1 MLWAFQKKERARII
15 AALDK
20 FQGNNGLYL
29 AEQPS
34 DMELSKKRRNQ
45 IFWILQFL
53 GWGFINSI
61 AAFVPKGISME
72 LTIYSVVVGTFIGI
86 LPTSILRWYL
96 KRNVHLDSFGP
107 KDILK
112 ILASLTLTALVF
124 GLLNMFFGFLYGK
137 FGPAL
142 TENEIHMFKSYN
154 NFWIQVVN
162 SLFLVG
168 AWMVTY
174 LVITLLLKLNQDRIE
189 RLELNT
195 NLKQAQLNT
204 LKGQINP
211 HFMFNSLNNIRGLM
225 LEDVEKS
232 REMLTKLSEILRY
245 SLTKNNTNDIA
256 VREELEVVDNYID
269 LSKIQFEDRLE
280 FVKKVD
286 TDTLDLRI
294 PPMVIQL
301 LVENATK
308 HGIANLKNGGR
319 ILLKILQKEDH
330 LLIEVRNTGQLN
342 ISKDSTQLGLKN
354 IKQRLKLLYGDWASF
369 TLEEVTDEVVAQ
381 ISIPL
386 T

>member
-1 MLWAFQKKERARII
+1 
-15 AALDK
+15 
-20 FQGNNGLYL
+20 
-29 AEQPS
+29 
-34 DMELSKKRRNQ
+34 MELSKKRRNR
-45 IFWILQFL
+45 IFWGLQFL

-61 AAFVPKGISME
+61 AAFVPKEISSE
-72 LTIYSVVVGTFIGI
+72 LTAYSILAGIFIGI
-86 LPTSILRWYL
+86 FSTSILRWYL
-96 KRNVHLDSFGP
+96 KRNVHFDSFGLR
-107 KDILK
+107 DIIRIIVSLF
-112 ILASLTLTALVF
+112 LATLLF
-124 GLLNMFFGFLYGK
+124 GLMNVLFGYLYVE
-137 FGPAL
+137 FGPEL
-142 TENEIHMFKSYN
+142 TQSEMRMFEGYN

-174 LVITLLLKLNQDRIE
+174 LVIKLLLKLNQDRIE

-245 SLTKNNTNDIA
+245 SLTKNNVNDIA
-256 VREELEVVDNYID
+256 VRDEVEVVDNYIA

-280 FVKKVD
+280 FVKNID
-286 TDTLDLRI
+286 ADTLDLRI

-301 LVENATK
+301 LVENAAK

-319 ILLKILQKEDH
+319 IILTINKQTDQ
-330 LLIEVRNTGQLN
+330 LLIEVRNTGKLE
-342 ISKDSTQLGLKN
+342 ISKDSTQLGLNN
-354 IKQRLKLLYGDWASF
+354 IKQRLRLLYADRASF
-369 TLEEVTDEVVAQ
+369 KLEEVANEVMAQ
-381 ISIPL
+381 IIIPFA
-386 T
+386 

>member
-1 MLWAFQKKERARII
+1 
-15 AALDK
+15 
-20 FQGNNGLYL
+20 
-29 AEQPS
+29 
-34 DMELSKKRRNQ
+34 MELSKKRRNR
-45 IFWILQFL
+45 IFWGLQFL

-61 AAFVPKGISME
+61 AAFVPKEISAE
-72 LTIYSVVVGTFIGI
+72 LTAYSILAGIFIGI
-86 LPTSILRWYL
+86 FSTSILRWYL
-96 KRNVHLDSFGP
+96 KRNVHFDSFGLR
-107 KDILK
+107 DIIRIVVSLF
-112 ILASLTLTALVF
+112 LAALLF
-124 GLLNMFFGFLYGK
+124 GLMNLLFGYLYIE
-137 FGPAL
+137 FGPEL
-142 TENEIHMFKSYN
+142 TQSEIRMFEGYN

-174 LVITLLLKLNQDRIE
+174 LVIKLLLKLNQDRIE

-225 LEDVEKS
+225 LEDVERS

-245 SLTKNNTNDIA
+245 SLTKNNINDIA

-280 FVKKVD
+280 FIKKVD

-301 LVENATK
+301 LVENAAK

-319 ILLKILQKEDH
+319 IILTIKKQTDQ
-330 LLIEVRNTGQLN
+330 LLIEVRNTGKLE
-342 ISKDSTQLGLKN
+342 ISKDSTQLGLNN
-354 IKQRLKLLYGDWASF
+354 IKQRLRLLYADRASF
-369 TLEEVTDEVVAQ
+369 KLEEVADEVMAQ
-381 ISIPL
+381 IIIPFA
-386 T
+386 

>member
-1 MLWAFQKKERARII
+1 
-15 AALDK
+15 
-20 FQGNNGLYL
+20 
-29 AEQPS
+29 
-34 DMELSKKRRNQ
+34 MELSKKRRNR
-45 IFWILQFL
+45 IFWGLQFL

-61 AAFVPKGISME
+61 AAFVPKEISAE
-72 LTIYSVVVGTFIGI
+72 LTAYSILAGIFIGI
-86 LPTSILRWYL
+86 FSTSILRWYL
-96 KRNVHLDSFGP
+96 KRNVHFDSFGLS
-107 KDILK
+107 DIIRIIVSLF
-112 ILASLTLTALVF
+112 LAALLF
-124 GLLNMFFGFLYGK
+124 GLMNLLFGYLYIE
-137 FGPAL
+137 FGPEL
-142 TENEIHMFKSYN
+142 TQSEMRMFEGYN

-174 LVITLLLKLNQDRIE
+174 LVIKLLLKLNQDRIE

-245 SLTKNNTNDIA
+245 SLTKNNVNDIA
-256 VREELEVVDNYID
+256 VREELEVVDNYIA

-280 FVKKVD
+280 FVKNID
-286 TDTLDLRI
+286 ADTLDLRI

-319 ILLKILQKEDH
+319 IILNIKKQTDQ
-330 LLIEVRNTGQLN
+330 LLIEVRNTGKLE
-342 ISKDSTQLGLKN
+342 ISKDSTQLGLNN
-354 IKQRLKLLYGDWASF
+354 IKQRLRLLYADRASF
-369 TLEEVTDEVVAQ
+369 KLEEVANEVMAQ
-381 ISIPL
+381 IIIPFA
-386 T
+386 